1 ISRLLTSQYPNLET
15 ISGGWLLYKALGG
28 SGQRKLSVIPPETGG
43 YNGHFLKT
51 MQMSFRRCLRRL
63 RVCGSCMPLQV
74 LAAHVK
80 SCVEQPSSGDDF
92 DRGSSPEVTIVA
104 ESIPPES
111 PPGTSS
117 TMRPHYKNS
126 AIVLHANLRLF
137 PMLLQIKDG
146 LSLYG
151 LCSIMAKYPDIVQP
165 LFVPGV
171 EMTADADF
179 IISVCQAEFS
189 ERGSN
194 KEQVE
199 VTLMKHLQDFLQEL
213 EQAGPTATTAEG
225 HASLGAE
232 WVMVP
237 DLSEGVKVAAETG

>member
-1 ISRLLTSQYPNLET
+1 MMGVLCFVQISRLLTSQYPNLET

-111 PPGTSS
+111 PPGTSN
-117 TMRPHYKNS
+117 TMRPHVE
-126 AIVLHANLRLF
+126 AATDTTDQVLTEEIWNCAYT
-137 PMLLQIKDG
+137 G
-146 LSLYG
+146 LIRMEKKG
-151 LCSIMAKYPDIVQP
+151 
-165 LFVPGV
+165 
-171 EMTADADF
+171 E
-179 IISVCQAEFS
+179 II
-189 ERGSN
+189 RY
-194 KEQVE
+194 
-199 VTLMKHLQDFLQEL
+199 
-213 EQAGPTATTAEG
+213 AGDV
-225 HASLGAE
+225 GA
-232 WVMVP
+232 
-237 DLSEGVKVAAETG
+237 